1 MKNKF
6 SRCLSWLLVFAMV
19 IMNVPTERVAWAESN
34 SNEVRVIIINN
45 TFSKADGAKWEGTLL
60 DTKVELKPSSNAIT
74 VIEDAVK
81 SAGYTITGAESNYIT
96 EIGGLSAFDGG
107 SMSGW
112 TGTLND
118 WFTSEAFNTYAVSN
132 GKLQAGDEIC
142 MWYSCNWGA
151 DIGSDWSGSSTALKS
166 IAFSTGALS
175 SGFDSKVTDYTL
187 VIPDDAKEVVVT
199 PTAENK
205 NFMVKTY
212 KNNYTPTAGGDYKR
226 GQAIPVTSGDKI
238 IVGVGNTN
246 WPSMNSGQTETV
258 YNFTVKYASEAVTK
272 PVFEQINF
280 SAFSIDGWVVNETYK
295 ADILEYNI
303 GIKNYGTSSLMLQ
316 SSTKYDAEKYDAVA
330 KYVDSNGDDRNIEI
344 KNGSYTTL
352 NNLKFGLNK
361 VEFVISEKENKS
373 NSTTYVFNITRPY
386 DTSIGLSTSKGLVVS
401 PEGRSLLTTLYM
413 DKPEGTMF
421 KSDDNG
427 ELSSAGMSSDC
438 YNYKTFVLDGL
449 ESFKITLN
457 GRTSYVRMR
466 ISEDGENFTEVK
478 NGENSPIYSFN
489 GADEKKLYV
498 QTVSD
503 SEYLDNGFANVK
515 TSGNEYTLT
524 VVSVKADTMNAK
536 LISADSF
543 GDWYPQFNKDI
554 YSYGI
559 VIGNS
564 DDFPELTFKA
574 AEGAKVIIGSEELVP
589 DAEGNYSI
597 TLKTAQ
603 QQIKIQAENGIVN
616 TYSFKA
622 VKKSKYEV
630 PDKVTDYLCI
640 NSQYTNSSFGTE
652 PMLTLG
658 GSLKSLGNFGG
669 YITYYYE
676 NAITDNPNNMYG
688 IDFYVYGNSFSQGG
702 SAAETGQVW
711 VSEDG
716 EKWYALAGSEHYEDT
731 TLKDYEIT
739 YTKTASGKTAW
750 TDNYGGSNDGTSKAG
765 QWVNSSVYYL
775 NDLAKNDSITLK
787 GILIPC
793 IDGSL
798 YGDGSTSSFVGE
810 TKFGYVD
817 YNVNGTI
824 GADVNPYVESAK
836 SNGFDL
842 KWAVDEDGNPVELKN
857 GVHYIK
863 VVTASNIW
871 AGGFGE
877 KSTEVSSMVRTSA
890 TENEVGVTKAPK
902 SVVITNENNKETIV
916 NIEAGIQSYD
926 VKIDDSRKVSI
937 SLNGAG
943 EDDNIYVNNKRIAYD
958 ESVEISA
965 GEQGRKVRI
974 IIQNGEKEP
983 VIFIL
988 NIVSD
993 SISKVQNIFN
1003 ETTDYLLNGETPI
1016 VNSTGGEWKVISLAR
1031 ADRISD
1037 DFKQGY
1043 FKNAYEYV
1051 KSIGSAKLHRSKST
1065 DNSRMILALT
1075 SLGYD
1080 VTDVAGQNIIT
1091 PLSDYDYVIK
1101 QGING
1106 ASWALMALDSAGYD
1120 IPELNGEGTQ
1130 TSRDNLIQY
1139 ILDSQLENGGFTLDD
1154 ENADVDIT
1162 AMALQSLA
1170 PYYLSD
1176 DTDEELKD
1184 KINTAVEKA
1193 LNYLSDIQE
1202 STGAFGN
1209 YNAENC
1215 ESTAQVIAALTS
1227 LGINPRTDSR
1237 FIKNGTSVLT
1247 ALCSYYLGNGQFA
1260 HTVNG
1265 DENEMS
1271 TEQAYLALVSYH
1283 RFINSQSALYNMKD
1297 VVIGKNPVIK
1307 DNSGDSNND
1316 DNNSNGDNNNNDNNN
1331 SNSSNNG
1338 NDGSNIN
1345 DENNNSLTDSKPT
1358 GSKPPKTG
1366 DYPFILLYAVL
1377 MSSSAA
1383 GIYVIAKHKKKSNCK
1398 QV

>member
-1 MKNKF
+1 MNKRF
-6 SRCLSWLLVFAMV
+6 TRWLSWLLVFAMA
-19 IMNVPTERVAWAESN
+19 IINVPMERVAWAESN
-34 SNEVRVIIINN
+34 SDEVRVIIINN
-45 TFSKADGAKWEGTLL
+45 TFSKADGAKWEGILL
-60 DTKVELKPSSNAIT
+60 DTKVELKSSSNAIT

-96 EIGGLSAFDGG
+96 EIGGLSAYDGG
-107 SMSGW
+107 SQSGW
-112 TGTLND
+112 SGTLND
-118 WFTSEAFNTYAVSN
+118 WFTNEGLNNYTVSN
-132 GKLQAGDEIC
+132 GKLQAGDEVC
-142 MWYSCNWGA
+142 MWYSCDWGA
-151 DIGSDWSGSSTALKS
+151 DIGSDWSGTSTALKN
-166 IAFSTGALS
+166 IAFNTGTLS
-175 SGFDSKVTDYTL
+175 SKFDSKVTDYTL
-187 VIPDDAKEVVVT
+187 VIPDNAKEVIVT

-212 KNNYTPTAGGDYKR
+212 KNNYTPTAGGEYKR

-238 IVGVGNTN
+238 IVGVGNTD
-246 WPSMNSGQTETV
+246 WPSMNAGQTETV

-280 SAFSIDGWVVNETYK
+280 SAFSIDGWVVNETYN

-303 GIKNYGTSSLMLQ
+303 DIKNYGTSSLMLQ
-316 SSTKYDAEKYDAVA
+316 SSTRYDDEKYDAVA
-330 KYVDSNGDDRNIEI
+330 KYADSNGDNRNIEI

-386 DTSIGLSTSKGLVVS
+386 DKSIGLSTSKGFVVS
-401 PEGRSLLTTLYM
+401 PDGRSLLTTLYM
-413 DKPEGTMF
+413 DKAEGTMF

-427 ELSSAGMSSDC
+427 ELSSSGMSSDC

-449 ESFKITLN
+449 ESFRITLN
-457 GRTSYVRMR
+457 GKTAYVRMR

-478 NGENSPIYSFN
+478 NGENSPLYSFN

-498 QTVSD
+498 QTISD
-503 SEYLDNGFANVK
+503 SEYLANGFKNVEEC
-515 TSGNEYTLT
+515 GNKYTLT
-524 VVSVKADTMNAK
+524 VVSVKADTKSAK
-536 LISADSF
+536 IISADCK
-543 GDWYPQFNKDI
+543 GDWYPSFDKDI

-564 DDFPELTFKA
+564 DDLPELTFKA
-574 AEGAKVIIGSEELVP
+574 AEGAKVIIGSDELTP
-589 DAEGNYSI
+589 DDNGNYNI
-597 TLKTAQ
+597 TLKTMA
-603 QQIKIQAENGIVN
+603 QQIKVEAENGIVN
-616 TYSFKA
+616 TYTFKA
-622 VKKSKYEV
+622 VKKSKNDV

-688 IDFYVYGNSFSQGG
+688 IDFYVYGNSFSKGG

-711 VSEDG
+711 VSEYG

-775 NDLAKNDSITLK
+775 NDLAKNDTITLK

-824 GADVNPYVESAK
+824 GADVNPYDEAAK

-857 GVHYIK
+857 GVHYVKI
-863 VVTASNIW
+863 VTASNIW
-871 AGGFGE
+871 SGGFGE

-890 TENEVGVTKAPK
+890 KENEVGETKAPE
-902 SVVITNENNKETIV
+902 SIVIVNENNKETIV
-916 NIEAGIQSYD
+916 NIKEGIQSYD
-926 VKIDDSRKVSI
+926 VKLDDSRKVSI
-937 SLNGAG
+937 SVNGAG
-943 EDDNIYVNNKRIAYD
+943 EDDNIYVNNKRIASD
-958 ESVEISA
+958 ESVDIQV
-965 GEQGRKVRI
+965 GEQGKKVRI
-974 IIQNGEKEP
+974 IVQNGEKEP
-983 VIFIL
+983 VIYIL
-988 NIVSD
+988 NMVSD
-993 SISKVQNIFN
+993 SIEKTEKIFN
-1003 ETTDYLLNGETPI
+1003 ETTDYLLNGEIPTVSSI
-1016 VNSTGGEWKVISLAR
+1016 GGEWKVISLAR
-1031 ADRISD
+1031 AGRISD
-1037 DFKQGY
+1037 KFKQGY

-1051 KSIGSAKLHRSKST
+1051 KAVGSAKLHRSKST
-1065 DNSRMILALT
+1065 DNSKMILALT

-1091 PLSDYDYVIK
+1091 PLSDFDYVLK

-1106 ASWALMALDSAGYD
+1106 AIWALIAIDSAGYD
-1120 IPELNGEGTQ
+1120 IPELNDDGTQ
-1130 TSRDNLIQY
+1130 TTRENLIQY
-1139 ILDSQLENGGFTLDD
+1139 ILDGQLDNGGFTLDD
-1154 ENADVDIT
+1154 ESADVDIT
-1162 AMALQSLA
+1162 AMALQALA

-1176 DTDEELKD
+1176 DTNDELKD
-1184 KINTAVEKA
+1184 KVNSAVEKA
-1193 LNYLSDIQE
+1193 LNYLSEVQE
-1202 STGAFGN
+1202 TTGGFGN
-1209 YNAENC
+1209 YNTENC
-1215 ESTAQVIAALTS
+1215 ESTAQVVLALTS

-1237 FIKNGTSVLT
+1237 FIKNGTSALT
-1247 ALCSYYLGNGQFA
+1247 ALYTYYLGNGQFA
-1260 HTVNG
+1260 HTLNN
-1265 DENEMS
+1265 DANEMS

-1297 VVIGKNPVIK
+1297 VVIRKNPVIK
-1307 DNSGDSNND
+1307 DDS
-1316 DNNSNGDNNNNDNNN
+1316 GDNNNN
-1331 SNSSNNG
+1331 SNNG

-1345 DENNNSLTDSKPT
+1345 DEKNNLSSDSKPT

-1366 DYPFILLYAVL
+1366 DYPFVLLYAVL
-1377 MSSSAA
+1377 MSGSAA
-1383 GIYVIAKHKKKSNCK
+1383 GIYVIAKRKKKSNCK
-1398 QV
+1398 QL